1 MEIIM
6 SMLGDSLGP
15 SIMGQLTKAKM
26 MRRKWLILLLST
38 SSQCHVAINQWQIQI
53 RHQHCF
59 AIKSDPWNS
68 RQHSIRITAVE
79 MDPFLRD
86 LLDEEAMGDGDGH
99 EEEEGIA
106 PETQSDREFVAPDS
120 EVEEELVK

>member
-1 MEIIM
+1 
-6 SMLGDSLGP
+6 
-15 SIMGQLTKAKM
+15 
-26 MRRKWLILLLST
+26 
-38 SSQCHVAINQWQIQI
+38 
-53 RHQHCF
+53 
-59 AIKSDPWNS
+59 
-68 RQHSIRITAVE
+68 